1 MFRENR
7 ELFKKLSIVADIIIL
22 AISFIA
28 AYYLRGWIGKNFQWT
43 IFPSMKILREY
54 PVSLNTYFPILV
66 ASIIFW
72 ILGLYFNGMYVEIRT
87 RSLSKIFIIVLQGS
101 LFYLFGLGS
110 LIFLFNIK
118 FVGRMVIAFFIII
131 GLIAIVIEKKIILF
145 GLGYIRKKGLN
156 HRRIVIVGTGKRAA
170 GIIQRINE
178 HPEWGFKILGAI
190 DDEPGRGISSIAGV
204 NVIGKVDSISDIL
217 KKEAVDEVIIIV
229 PRSRL
234 NHVEKTVLA
243 CEIVGVRVLIAMNL
257 FNLEIARAHHTDL
270 DGIPFLSIDSNVL
283 NTRHMIIKRFM
294 DIVLS
299 LIAIVMTIPIS
310 LFAAIAIKIDSRGP
324 VIFKQRRAGLNSRNF
339 VLLKFRTMYVGSEAL
354 RAGMGA
360 KNELDGPT
368 FKMKK
373 DPRVTA
379 VGHILRKLSI
389 DELPQFFNILAGR
402 MSLVGPRAL
411 ATYEVEKFDLWQR
424 RRLSMRPGLTGLW
437 QVKGRNNVDFI
448 NWMKLDL
455 EYVDH
460 WSLWLDLKILAW
472 TIPAVLFGRGA
483 Y

>member
-7 ELFKKLSIVADIIIL
+7 EIFKKVSIIADVFIL
-22 AISFIA
+22 AVSFLV
-28 AYYLRGWIGKNFQWT
+28 AYYVREWIGNNYHWD
-43 IFPSMKILREY
+43 IFPSMKILQEES
-54 PVSLNTYFPILV
+54 VSINTYFPILV
-66 ASIIFW
+66 VSVIFW
-72 ILGLYFNGMYVEIRT
+72 SIGLYFNGIYVEIRT
-87 RSLSKIFIIVLQGS
+87 KSLLRICAIVLRACAFF
-101 LFYLFGLGS
+101 LIALAA

-118 FVGRMVIAFFIII
+118 FVGRLIIALFMIFGFF
-131 GLIAIVIEKKIILF
+131 AIVLEKMIILS

-156 HRRIVIVGTGKRAA
+156 QRRILIVGTGKLAA
-170 GIIQRINE
+170 GIIRRIEN
-178 HPEWGFKILGAI
+178 HPEWGFKVLGAL
-190 DDEPGRGISSIAGV
+190 DDEPERGISAVAGV
-204 NVIGKVDSISDIL
+204 NVIGRVDSISDIL
-217 KKEAVDEVIIIV
+217 KKEAVDEVIIVV

-234 NHVEKTVLA
+234 SHVEKTVIA
-243 CEIVGVRVLIAMNL
+243 CEIVGVRVLISMNL

-270 DGIPFLSIDSNVL
+270 DGIPFVSIDTSVL
-283 NTRHMIIKRFM
+283 NARHIIAKRFM
-294 DIVLS
+294 DIGLS
-299 LIAIVMTIPIS
+299 LIVIILAIPLLI
-310 LFAAIAIKIDSRGP
+310 FAAIAIKVTSRGP
-324 VIFKQRRAGLNSRNF
+324 IIFKQRRAGLNSRDF
-339 VLLKFRTMYVGSEAL
+339 VLFKFRTMKVGSEAL
-354 RAGMGA
+354 RPTMEA

-379 VGHILRKLSI
+379 VGHILRKFSI
-389 DELPQFFNILAGR
+389 DELPQLFNVLAGH

-437 QVKGRNNVDFI
+437 QVKGRNKIDFV

-460 WSLWLDLKILAW
+460 WSIWLDIKILAK